1 MSPKTNAK
9 AKTPQ
14 IDKLNSLLRGLAG
27 TWRAVP
33 QCSAESASKLL
44 YLKRGG
50 RDFLQHGRD
59 TEGAARRFMAAELSF
74 EPSAN
79 ERKLLAAAARGIQ
92 SAVVLRFTGQQS
104 IRLTPLTL
112 DYVRRKIARG
122 LDRRIGIATKA
133 LVQDLAACT
142 WRIER

>member
-14 IDKLNSLLRGLAG
+14 LDKLNSLLRRLAG
-27 TWRAVP
+27 MWRAVP

-92 SAVVLRFTGQQS
+92 SAVALRFTGQQS
-104 IRLTPLTL
+104 IALRPLTL
-112 DYVRRKIARG
+112 EYLRRKIARG
-122 LDRRIGIATKA
+122 LDRRVGIATKA